1 MYGERWKRIS
11 LKSDPGIA
19 LMLSKI
25 IQDIIITLRLII
37 IRD

>member
-25 IQDIIITLRLII
+25 IQDTLL
-37 IRD
+37 